1 MVKIRCEQSA
11 EIQVRFPAECLA
23 RVRIVLKDGRRLQS
37 SMLGARGDYESPL
50 SDEEIDDKFLSLVSG
65 RIGQKKAAKMKTLLD
80 KFEHHN
86 SGDLLAFL

>member
-1 MVKIRCEQSA
+1 
-11 EIQVRFPAECLA
+11 
-23 RVRIVLKDGRRLQS
+23 
-37 SMLGARGDYESPL
+37 MLGARGDYESPL